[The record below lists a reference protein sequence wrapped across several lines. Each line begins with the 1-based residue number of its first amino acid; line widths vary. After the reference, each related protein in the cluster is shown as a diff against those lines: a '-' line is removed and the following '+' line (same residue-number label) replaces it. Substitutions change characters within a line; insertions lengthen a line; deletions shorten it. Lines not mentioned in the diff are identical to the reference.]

1 MIAPDGGG
9 GKSFV
14 SGKNGPITSS
24 KAASEGAGAT
34 FRTAGITGSLKQS

>member
-14 SGKNGPITSS
+14 SGKNGPQTSS
-24 KAASEGAGAT
+24 KAAGAT
-34 FRTAGITGSLKQS
+34 FRTAGITALLKQS